1 MFEERSEIYIAKA
14 ISLPKVALRL
24 IERISNV
31 KTERNNEDIF
41 TFLTKIKGKTDKMNI
56 QLQFSQNKHKN

>member
-1 MFEERSEIYIAKA
+1 MFEQTSKIYIAKA

-56 QLQFSQNKHKN
+56 